1 LTVDAS
7 DKSLEPGDPFAFTA
21 VSYPVEDQ
29 EEADRA
35 MARCFIEEFALMGWP
50 ADRIRRLFGTGF
62 FAGTHGILERRGEAF
77 VDALVAETFG
87 VAPAGG
93 NDRTGGVVP

>member
-1 LTVDAS
+1 MVDAS

-21 VSYPVEDQ
+21 VAYPVEEQ

-35 MARCFIEEFALMGWP
+35 MGRCFIEEFALMGWS
-50 ADRIRRLFGTGF
+50 ADRIRRLFGSGF

-77 VDALVAETFG
+77 VDALIAETFG
-87 VAPAGG
+87 NPPGGGEGTTAGVM
-93 NDRTGGVVP
+93 R